1 LSKIQFAPVVL
12 KELYLK
18 SNNENI
24 AQNTPWQERIWILTV
39 AGQAGFMI
47 AFPVL
52 LGLAIGFFLDRQF
65 GTYIIFSLL
74 ISMAGFGAGIFL
86 VFRWV
91 KTTVKTRL
99 DKMRKDK

>member
-1 LSKIQFAPVVL
+1 MA
-12 KELYLK
+12 
-18 SNNENI
+18 
-24 AQNTPWQERIWILTV
+24 V

-52 LGLAIGFFLDRQF
+52 LGLAIGFFLDWKF

-74 ISMAGFGAGIFL
+74 FSMAGFGAGIYL

-99 DKMRKDK
+99 DEMRKDK